1 MLGTHCARRGKS
13 GAALGLVLLSIF
25 CLGVAAWAADA
36 KPDPAGAVVGGKNDV
51 VGITAGA
58 PTAKDLAKAEKTEP
72 LAVKLAEVEGQN
84 RIAINLVWMLIA
96 GFLVMFMQAG
106 FALVETGFCRAK
118 NAAHVMMTNFMI
130 YGIGMLGFWICGFA
144 LMFGAVGAI
153 ANLGGTPTL
162 NGTEAAINIGGHSF
176 GLFATK
182 GFFLTGDM
190 YDVSILAFFLFQMVF
205 MDTTATIP
213 TGAMAERW
221 KFSAFVVYG
230 FFVSM
235 LLYPIFG
242 NWAWGGGWLATL
254 GKEFGLGNGYAD
266 FAGSGVVH
274 AVGGFCAL
282 AGAMVLGP
290 RLGKYNRDGSVNPI
304 PPHNLPMAMLG
315 TFILAFG
322 WFGFNPGSMLGASG
336 AGNLRIG
343 IVATVTMLAS
353 ASGAFTAM
361 LYWWARY
368 RKPDPSMCV
377 NGMLAGLVA
386 ITAPSGWVS
395 PVSGVIIGAVA
406 AILVC
411 VAVPFFDR
419 IKIDDP
425 VGAISV
431 HGVCGLWGLISVG
444 LFADGTF
451 GAGLNGVTSSVT
463 GLFFG
468 GGAGQLVAQLIGCVT
483 VVLWAWGVSFAFFKI
498 QDAVMGIR
506 SKEADELAGLD
517 LPEMGVEAYG
527 PSGIGHGV
535 PHPPQPAAAPLVTP
549 KEVTA

>member
-1 MLGTHCARRGKS
+1 MDGTHNVRRR
-13 GAALGLVLLSIF
+13 ATWLAFGLVLLSVF
-25 CLGVAAWAADA
+25 CVSVTAVWAG
-36 KPDPAGAVVGGKNDV
+36 DPAGGKTGGAADI
-51 VGITAGA
+51 VGITANA
-58 PTAKDLAKAEKTEP
+58 PTADDLKTMAKTEP
-72 LAVKLAEVEGQN
+72 LAAKLADVAGQN
-84 RIAINLVWMLIA
+84 RVAVNLVWMLVT

-130 YGIGMLGFWICGFA
+130 YSIGMLGFWICGFA

-153 ANLGGTPTL
+153 ANLGGTPPLAGHEVGLT
-162 NGTEAAINIGGHSF
+162 IGGHTF

-182 GFFLTGDM
+182 GFFLTGDV
-190 YDVSILAFFLFQMVF
+190 YDVSVLAFFLFQMVF

-235 LLYPIFG
+235 ILYPIYG

-290 RLGKYNRDGSVNPI
+290 RIGKYNRDGSVNPI

-343 IVATVTMLAS
+343 IVAVVTMLAS
-353 ASGAFTAM
+353 ASGAFCAM
-361 LYWWARY
+361 MYMWMRY
-368 RKPDPSMCV
+368 GKPDPSMAV

-386 ITAPSGWVS
+386 ITAPSGWVD
-395 PVSGVIIGAVA
+395 PIGGVIIGAIAGV
-406 AILVC
+406 LVC
-411 VAVPFFDR
+411 LAVPFFDKL
-419 IKIDDP
+419 KIDDP

-451 GAGLNGVTSSVT
+451 GGGLNGVASNVT
-463 GLFFG
+463 GLFYG
-468 GGAGQLVAQLIGCVT
+468 GGVKQLVAQLIGCV
-483 VVLWAWGVSFAFFKI
+483 VVFFWAWGVSMVFFKV
-498 QDAVMGIR
+498 QAAVMGGIR
-506 SKEADELAGLD
+506 SKEADEIAGLD
-517 LPEMGVEAYG
+517 MPEMGIEGYS
-527 PSGIGHGV
+527 SGDIGQGL
-535 PHPPQPAAAPLVTP
+535 PHTSHPAHATLATT